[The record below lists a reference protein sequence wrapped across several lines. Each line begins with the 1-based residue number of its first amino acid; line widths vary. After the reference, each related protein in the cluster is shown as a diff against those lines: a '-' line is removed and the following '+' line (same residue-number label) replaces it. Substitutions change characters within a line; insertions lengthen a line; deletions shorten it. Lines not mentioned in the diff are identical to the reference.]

1 MRDAIVE
8 FNDVSFIYPGEEDK
22 SAEALDNINVSIRH
36 GEFVAVIGR
45 NGSGKSTFARHINAL
60 FKPSRGDV
68 IVDGMNTKDDQMLW
82 AIRQTAGMVFQN
94 PDNQL
99 IATIVEEDVA
109 FGPENLGIPHDEIV
123 RRVHDAL
130 ELVDMAEY
138 AQFAPHM
145 LSGGQK
151 QRVAIAGIIAMHPK
165 CIVLDEPTAMLDP
178 TGRQEVMATIKHL
191 NEDEG
196 ITVILIT
203 HFMEEAVQA
212 DRILVMDYG
221 HIIMDDVPK
230 KIFTRIN
237 DIKQAGLDIPA
248 MTELAINLRAHG
260 LNIPPDILTVEEMAE
275 ALCLL

>member
-8 FNDVSFIYPGEEDK
+8 FNDVSFIYPGEEGK
-22 SAEALDNINVSIRH
+22 SAEALDNINVSIGH

-68 IVDGMNTKDDQMLW
+68 MVDGMNTKDDQVLW

>member
-1 MRDAIVE
+1 M
-8 FNDVSFIYPGEEDK
+8 
-22 SAEALDNINVSIRH
+22 
-36 GEFVAVIGR
+36 
-45 NGSGKSTFARHINAL
+45 
-60 FKPSRGDV
+60 
-68 IVDGMNTKDDQMLW
+68 VDGMNTKDDQMLW

>member
-22 SAEALDNINVSIRH
+22 SAEALDNINVSIGH

-60 FKPSRGDV
+60 FKPSCGDV

-109 FGPENLGIPHDEIV
+109 FGPENLGVPHDEIV

-138 AQFAPHM
+138 AHFAPHM

>member
-1 MRDAIVE
+1 MRDTIVE

-109 FGPENLGIPHDEIV
+109 FGPENLGVPHDEIV

-138 AQFAPHM
+138 AHFAPHM

-248 MTELAINLRAHG
+248 MTELAINLRDHG

>member
-8 FNDVSFIYPGEEDK
+8 FNDVSFIYPGEEGK

-68 IVDGMNTKDDQMLW
+68 VVDGMNTKDDQMLW

>member
-8 FNDVSFIYPGEEDK
+8 FNDVSFIYPGEEGK
-22 SAEALDNINVSIRH
+22 SAEALDNINVSIGH

-68 IVDGMNTKDDQMLW
+68 MVDGMNTKDDQMLW